1 MPLEQN
7 LQLPAT
13 PGHSIDRGGPNPGA
27 GGWASDHYQE
37 LHLWGLGAILVMVI
51 IVISLLVILYGQDL
65 GARIRLSHQRSSS
78 QNAEFQTEAA
88 SSLIRWNGNVYF
100 YIRNFSLIF
109 DET

>member
-13 PGHSIDRGGPNPGA
+13 PGHDSSRGGIDPGS
-27 GGWASDHYQE
+27 WDLSDHYQD
-37 LHLWGLGAILVMVI
+37 LHLYGLGAILVMVI

-65 GARIRLSHQRSSS
+65 SARLRLSQQSNSS

-88 SSLIRWNGNVYF
+88 SSLIRWN
-100 YIRNFSLIF
+100 
-109 DET
+109 